1 MSKGPVDLYELLPR
15 MRAAFLLLLVVACKD
30 TPPPPIPAATSPS
43 HADERIIFQD
53 SSGRTLRTADL
64 ANATGQVNW
73 TVVGGDG
80 VLEAAS
86 SLFET
91 ARTMASKGAYAKAI
105 ESFGKAHDAAP
116 TWPYPLYELAYTY
129 QLMDQP
135 ENALPIYEQVIAL
148 APRGFFT
155 AHATLD
161 CLRRE
166 AAKEWA
172 AGMCKRYAMVEFA
185 DPTSRHA
192 ELLAITAAAPG
203 ITPAWKDLALEAE
216 DDVQRTA
223 LLDKALANKP
233 DVQTRGLVLANQALA
248 LDRLGKRAEATKI
261 LAQLVLDPTSA
272 LDVVEISKMALAQ
285 MTDR

>member
-1 MSKGPVDLYELLPR
+1 MGLAVVRALPLTQ
-15 MRAAFLLLLVVACKD
+15 MRAAWFLILVTACKD
-30 TPPPPIPAATSPS
+30 TPRPPVPEPAG
-43 HADERIIFQD
+43 IIFKD
-53 SSGRTLRTADL
+53 PSGRTLTKADL

-73 TVVGGDG
+73 TVVGADS
-80 VLEAAS
+80 VLPAAR
-86 SLFET
+86 SLFDT
-91 ARTMASKGAYAKAI
+91 ARMMASKGESALAI
-105 ESFGKAHDAAP
+105 EAFGKAHDAAP

-135 ENALPIYEQVIAL
+135 EKALPIYEQVVAL

-172 AGMCKRYAMVEFA
+172 AGMCKRYATVEFA
-185 DPTSRHA
+185 DPASRRG
-192 ELLAITAAAPG
+192 ELQAITAAAPG
-203 ITPAWKDLALEAE
+203 ITPAWKDLALETE
-216 DDVQRTA
+216 DDVQRIA

-233 DVQTRGLVLANQALA
+233 DVQTRGIVLTNEALA

-261 LAQLVLDPTSA
+261 LGQLVLDPTSA

-285 MTDR
+285 MTP